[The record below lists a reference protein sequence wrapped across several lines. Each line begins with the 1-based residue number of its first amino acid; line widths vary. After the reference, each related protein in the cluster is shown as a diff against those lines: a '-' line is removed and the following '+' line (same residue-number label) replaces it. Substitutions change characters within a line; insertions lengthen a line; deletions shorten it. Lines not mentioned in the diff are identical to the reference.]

1 MRNAAG
7 QSLAVDRRNRRRRC
21 ALRERQPAHEALS
34 TCYQADVD
42 EVDSVVIGAGVVG
55 LACAASLA
63 VRGHSVL
70 VIEQNAL
77 AGQETSSRNSGV
89 IHAGLYYPRDSLKAR
104 MCLRGRE
111 LLYAR
116 AARHG
121 IEHKKLGKLV
131 IASETAELPKLEALL
146 KTATDNGAPGLR
158 WIDRAE
164 VARLEPHLR
173 AQAAL
178 LSPETGIVDPHGLMA
193 DYRAEALSHGA
204 LLCLRTQVSE
214 IERTGDSYRVQTLQL
229 DTHERTEVHARSVV
243 NAAGHS
249 ATQIAQIAGLPV
261 AELGY
266 VQQLCKGDYFQVAPR
281 IGRLLTHL
289 VYPLPVHAGLGVHLT
304 FDMGGQLRAGP
315 DTEYIS
321 APRYDVDPNKRSL
334 FWSAVSRYLPE
345 VREDDFT
352 PDFAGL
358 RPKLQ
363 GPKDPFRDF
372 VIEDAAA
379 HGLPR
384 FVNLLGIE
392 SPGLTASEAIG
403 QYVCSLLPN

>member
-1 MRNAAG
+1 
-7 QSLAVDRRNRRRRC
+7 
-21 ALRERQPAHEALS
+21 
-34 TCYQADVD
+34 VD